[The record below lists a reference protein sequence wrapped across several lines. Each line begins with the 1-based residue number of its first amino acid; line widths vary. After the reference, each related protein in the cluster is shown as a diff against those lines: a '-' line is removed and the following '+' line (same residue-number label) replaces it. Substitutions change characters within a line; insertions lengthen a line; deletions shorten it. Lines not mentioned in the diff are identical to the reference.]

1 MATFRV
7 GVGSFNINDGSVGI
21 GTEGTGHGNL
31 KVEGTLKSTS
41 ADVLGVSTFTR
52 YSGFNAD
59 EVKVSNRD
67 LTLSGEYSTIGDVVV
82 EDGASLTVGVGSTAC
97 IGTVESVSVE
107 NHFSVPSGDIAQRD
121 ESAGY
126 SEGCIRYNIE
136 LGTMEFF
143 NGNEWRQFN
152 YTVDVQNSAGRGIT
166 AGSYPGEVEHIEF
179 INISTKGNSL
189 SFGDMTEH
197 QGLFDAAS
205 SSTRMVTSG
214 GYNSSFGG
222 GAVMDIQYV
231 TIASAGNTI
240 DFGDQTQGTY
250 GTGASSSSTR
260 ALIMGGNR
268 MPTSSPFD
276 DGNDGNNTI
285 CTIEIATIGN
295 AIDFG
300 DLSERRAYPGA
311 CGDSVRMVIFGGY
324 SNSVGSPF
332 GLKNS
337 DTVKYA
343 SHGNAI
349 DFGDLSARRGYPG
362 ACGDPVRMV
371 IFGGYNNSVGS
382 PLGLRSSDT
391 VVYASHGNAVDFG
404 DASHGGS
411 NKAGSNSTRGIW
423 AGTSGGSNTYTN
435 IIYSVSIQSLG
446 DSVDFGDRTYDYIG
460 SAMAS
465 QTRLVMAGGKAKASP
480 HATTNIIDFV
490 EFASSGNAQDF
501 GDIGFNQA
509 DGAGTSDCHGGLGG
523 Y

>member
-268 MPTSSPFD
+268 MPTNAPFN

-349 DFGDLSARRGYPG
+349 DFGE
-362 ACGDPVRMV
+362 
-371 IFGGYNNSVGS
+371 
-382 PLGLRSSDT
+382 
-391 VVYASHGNAVDFG
+391 
-404 DASHGGS
+404 ASHGGS